1 MVFNTTTITV
11 TNGARIAPAMITSPG
26 DTNDL
31 LNIYKRQLLRRTP
44 QVELY
49 SHDLL
54 FGAITHRYIQA
65 FIRIFPNCAH
75 SYYNAS
81 DCCVTSVTFG
91 SIPVTCGIGIFQG
104 TVSRLLE

>member
-1 MVFNTTTITV
+1 
-11 TNGARIAPAMITSPG
+11 MITSPG

-31 LNIYKRQLLRRTP
+31 LNIYIRQLLRRTP
-44 QVELY
+44 QVALY

-65 FIRIFPNCAH
+65 VIRIFPNCAH

-81 DCCVTSVTFG
+81 DCSVTSVTFLLVAE
-91 SIPVTCGIGIFQG
+91 SLI
-104 TVSRLLE
+104 RLSDLTKFDRSTFSLYRIRI